1 MALLVLSDGV
11 STMNTLAQNIEE
23 KIHTTSK
30 ALNWVACF
38 AVVFLVMGVF
48 VDVFARWI
56 NRPVPGNLDTAE
68 LLLIPA
74 VFFAM
79 AYTHKLDGH
88 IRVEILYTRLSTRG
102 KGIMDSITL
111 FIATGVYGV
120 MIWSMANRVWRIIAS
135 PDPGPITIGLAIPIF
150 PLLIIIVVA
159 LIVLC
164 LELLVN
170 FSHAVARASG
180 K

>member
-1 MALLVLSDGV
+1 
-11 STMNTLAQNIEE
+11 MNTLAQKIED

-38 AVVFLVMGVF
+38 AVILLVMGVF

-56 NRPVPGNLDTAE
+56 NRPVRGNIDTAE

-79 AYTHKLDGH
+79 AYTHRLDGH
-88 IRVEILYTRLSTRG
+88 IRVEILYTRFSTRV

-111 FIATGVYGV
+111 LIATGVYGFI
-120 MIWSMANRVWRIIAS
+120 IWSMANRVWRIVTS
-135 PDPGPITIGLAIPIF
+135 PDPGPITIGLAIPIY
-150 PLLIIIVVA
+150 PLLIVVVVGFI
-159 LIVLC
+159 LLC

-170 FSHAVARASG
+170 FSHAVARAAG

>member
-1 MALLVLSDGV
+1 
-11 STMNTLAQNIEE
+11 MNTLAHKIEG

-38 AVVFLVMGVF
+38 AVILLVMGVF

-56 NRPVPGNLDTAE
+56 NRPVRGNIDTAE

-88 IRVEILYTRLSTRG
+88 IRVEILYTRMSTRV
-102 KGIMDSITL
+102 KGIVDSIRL

-120 MIWSMANRVWRIIAS
+120 MIWSMANRVWRIVTS
-135 PDPGPITIGLAIPIF
+135 PDPGPITIGLAIPIY
-150 PLLIIIVVA
+150 PLLIVVVVGFI
-159 LIVLC
+159 LLC

-170 FSHAVARASG
+170 FSHAVARAAG

>member
-1 MALLVLSDGV
+1 
-11 STMNTLAQNIEE
+11 MNTLAHQIEG
-23 KIHTTSK
+23 KIHATSK
-30 ALNWVACF
+30 TLNWVACF
-38 AVVFLVMGVF
+38 AVILLALGVF

-56 NRPVPGNLDTAE
+56 NRPVPGNIDTAE

-88 IRVEILYTRLSTRG
+88 IRVEILHTRMSTRV

-111 FIATGVYGV
+111 LIATGVYGFI
-120 MIWSMANRVWRIIAS
+120 IWSMADRVWRIVTS

-150 PLLIIIVVA
+150 PLLIVIVIA

-164 LELLVN
+164 LELLAN
-170 FSHAVARASG
+170 FTHAVARAAG

>member
-1 MALLVLSDGV
+1 
-11 STMNTLAQNIEE
+11 MNTLAHKIEGN
-23 KIHTTSK
+23 IHTASK
-30 ALNWVACF
+30 SLNWVACI
-38 AVVFLVMGVF
+38 AVILLVTAVF

-56 NRPVPGNLDTAE
+56 NRPVPGNIDTAE

-79 AYTHKLDGH
+79 AYTHMLDGH
-88 IRVEILYTRLSTRG
+88 IRVEILYTRMSKRV

-111 FIATGVYGV
+111 LIAIGVYGFI
-120 MIWSMANRVWRIIAS
+120 IWSTVNRVRDIITS

-150 PLLIIIVVA
+150 PLLIVIIIG

-170 FSHAVARASG
+170 FTHAFARAAG
-180 K
+180 R

>member
-1 MALLVLSDGV
+1 
-11 STMNTLAQNIEE
+11 MNTLAHKIEE

-30 ALNWVACF
+30 ALNWVACL
-38 AVVFLVMGVF
+38 AVILLVMGVF

-56 NRPVPGNLDTAE
+56 NRPIPGNIDTAE

-79 AYTHKLDGH
+79 AYTHRLDGH
-88 IRVEILYTRLSTRG
+88 IRVEILYTRLSIRV

-111 FIATGVYGV
+111 FIAIGVYGFI
-120 MIWSMANRVWRIIAS
+120 IWSMANRVWRIITS
-135 PDPGPITIGLAIPIF
+135 PDPGPITIGLAIPIY
-150 PLLIIIVVA
+150 PLLIVIVIG
-159 LIVLC
+159 LILLC

-170 FSHAVARASG
+170 FSHAVARAAG

>member
-1 MALLVLSDGV
+1 
-11 STMNTLAQNIEE
+11 MNTLAHKIEG
-23 KIHTTSK
+23 KIHATSK

-38 AVVFLVMGVF
+38 AVILLVMGVF

-56 NRPVPGNLDTAE
+56 NRPVPGNIDTAE
-68 LLLIPA
+68 FLLIPA

-79 AYTHKLDGH
+79 AYTHRLDGH
-88 IRVEILYTRLSTRG
+88 IRVEILYSRLSTRT

-111 FIATGVYGV
+111 FIAIGVYGF
-120 MIWSMANRVWRIIAS
+120 MMWSMAARVWRILTS

-150 PLLIIIVVA
+150 PLLILIVVA
-159 LIVLC
+159 LILLC

-170 FSHAVARASG
+170 FSHAVARAAG

>member
-1 MALLVLSDGV
+1 
-11 STMNTLAQNIEE
+11 MNTLAHKIEG
-23 KIHTTSK
+23 KIHTASK
-30 ALNWVACF
+30 SLNWVACL
-38 AVVFLVMGVF
+38 AVILLVLAVF
-48 VDVFARWI
+48 VDVFARFI
-56 NRPVPGNLDTAE
+56 NRPVPGNIDTAE

-79 AYTHKLDGH
+79 AYTHTLDGH
-88 IRVEILYTRLSTRG
+88 IRVEILYTRMSTRT

-111 FIATGVYGV
+111 LIAIGVYGF
-120 MIWSMANRVWRIIAS
+120 MIWSMANRVWRIITS
-135 PDPGPITIGLAIPIF
+135 PDPGPITIGLGIPIF
-150 PLLIIIVVA
+150 PLFIVIVVA

>member
-1 MALLVLSDGV
+1 
-11 STMNTLAQNIEE
+11 MNTLAHKIEG

-38 AVVFLVMGVF
+38 AVILLVMGVF

-56 NRPVPGNLDTAE
+56 NRPVRGNIDTAE

-88 IRVEILYTRLSTRG
+88 IRVEILYTRMSTRV
-102 KGIMDSITL
+102 KGIVDSITL

-120 MIWSMANRVWRIIAS
+120 MIWSMANRVWRIVTS
-135 PDPGPITIGLAIPIF
+135 PDPGPITIGLAIPIY
-150 PLLIIIVVA
+150 PLLIVVVVGFI
-159 LIVLC
+159 LLC

-170 FSHAVARASG
+170 FSHAVARAAG

>member
-1 MALLVLSDGV
+1 
-11 STMNTLAQNIEE
+11 MNTLAHKIEG
-23 KIHTTSK
+23 KIHTASK

-38 AVVFLVMGVF
+38 AVILLVLGVF
-48 VDVFARWI
+48 VDVFARFI
-56 NRPVPGNLDTAE
+56 NRPVPGNIDTAE

-79 AYTHKLDGH
+79 AYTHMLDGN
-88 IRVEILYTRLSTRG
+88 IRVEILYTRMSTRI

-111 FIATGVYGV
+111 LIAIGVYGFI
-120 MIWSMANRVWRIIAS
+120 IWSMANRVWRIIIS
-135 PDPGPITIGLAIPIF
+135 PDPDPITIGLAIPIF
-150 PLLIIIVVA
+150 PLLIVIVVA
-159 LIVLC
+159 LILLC

-170 FSHAVARASG
+170 FSHTVARAAG

>member
-1 MALLVLSDGV
+1 L
-11 STMNTLAQNIEE
+11 
-23 KIHTTSK
+23 
-30 ALNWVACF
+30 
-38 AVVFLVMGVF
+38 GVF

-56 NRPVPGNLDTAE
+56 NRPIPGNIDTAE

-88 IRVEILYTRLSTRG
+88 IRVEILYTRMSTRI

-111 FIATGVYGV
+111 LIATGVYGFIV
-120 MIWSMANRVWRIIAS
+120 WSTVNRVWDIITS

-150 PLLIIIVVA
+150 PLLIVIVVG
-159 LIVLC
+159 LIALC
-164 LELLVN
+164 LELLAN
-170 FSHAVARASG
+170 FTHAVARAVG
-180 K
+180 R